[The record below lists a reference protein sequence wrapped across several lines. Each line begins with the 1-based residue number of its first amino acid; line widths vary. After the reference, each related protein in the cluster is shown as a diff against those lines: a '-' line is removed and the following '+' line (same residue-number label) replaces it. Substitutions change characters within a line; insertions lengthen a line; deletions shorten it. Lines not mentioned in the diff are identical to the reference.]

1 MAWFSGN
8 ESTDPG
14 LEARVR
20 NLEQQVAELRQ
31 LVAALQAGQP
41 GSTGWEQPQA
51 SGYPPVPQQ
60 QAPGQPGWATQG
72 GAPGWDAHARAT
84 AASGKKIE
92 AIRQVREATGWG
104 LKEAKDYVE
113 RF

>member
-1 MAWFSGN
+1 MGWFSGN
-8 ESTDPG
+8 DSTDPG
-14 LEARVR
+14 LDARVR
-20 NLEQQVAELRQ
+20 QLEHQVAELRQ
-31 LVAALQAGQP
+31 LVAALQSGAP
-41 GSTGWEQPQA
+41 ASDPQQTY
-51 SGYPPVPQQ
+51 GYPPVPQQ

-72 GAPGWDAHARAT
+72 GAPGWDAQARAT